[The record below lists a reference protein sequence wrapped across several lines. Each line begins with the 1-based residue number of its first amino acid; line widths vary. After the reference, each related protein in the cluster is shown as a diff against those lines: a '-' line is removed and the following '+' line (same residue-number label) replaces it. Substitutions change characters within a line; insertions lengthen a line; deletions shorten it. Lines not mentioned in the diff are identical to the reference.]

1 MKVGIMITISVQM
14 KRHTHE
20 DKALRIR
27 AAEARRKDA
36 SRLASSL
43 KQRFSSSLQSLRP
56 KGAWQSKRSEAQRS
70 GNASLW
76 SESKC

>member
-43 KQRFSSSLQSLRP
+43 KQRFSSSLQRHKPICNFSS
-56 KGAWQSKRSEAQRS
+56 W
-70 GNASLW
+70 
-76 SESKC
+76 